1 MKDTKTI
8 QTLASVSL
16 IGGPLSLI
24 IGGVLLSTAGLVCGI
39 IALVMVRS
47 KEAESAIASENIRQ
61 TLFRQAIIGIAV
73 SGLAVILNA
82 ATLMATLPAILDAV
96 QTGDYSSVFGGGD
109 PSASDSS
116 GSADSG
122 GAFGGSSG
130 ERSSESAQSGK
141 SSAWG

>member
-8 QTLASVSL
+8 QTLASISL

-24 IGGVLLSTAGLVCGI
+24 IGGVILSTAGLVCGI

-47 KEAESAIASENIRQ
+47 KEAESAIASDSIRQ
-61 TLFRQAIIGIAV
+61 TLVRQAFIGIAV

-82 ATLMATLPAILDAV
+82 ATLIATLPAILDAI
-96 QTGDYSSVFGGGD
+96 QTGDYSSVLGGGSSTSD
-109 PSASDSS
+109 PS

-130 ERSSESAQSGK
+130 DATPESAQSSR